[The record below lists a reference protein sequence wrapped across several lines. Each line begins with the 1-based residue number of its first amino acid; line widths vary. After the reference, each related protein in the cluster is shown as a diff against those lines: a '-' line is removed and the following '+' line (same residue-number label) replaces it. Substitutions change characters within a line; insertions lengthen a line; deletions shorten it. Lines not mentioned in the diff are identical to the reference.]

1 LNQIK
6 ESNQNKEQDM
16 QIDSKIS
23 QKSRN
28 LKEKLTIFN
37 VINFENGLLSF
48 IEETKKILSEQD
60 MQIDKNQK
68 VISLRNVAEY
78 LFEKTYKQKYE

>member
-1 LNQIK
+1 
-6 ESNQNKEQDM
+6 M

-48 IEETKKILSEQD
+48 IEETK
-60 MQIDKNQK
+60 
-68 VISLRNVAEY
+68 
-78 LFEKTYKQKYE
+78 

>member
-1 LNQIK
+1 
-6 ESNQNKEQDM
+6 M

-23 QKSRN
+23 QKSKN

-37 VINFENGLLSF
+37 VINFENGILSF

-68 VISLRNVAEY
+68 VISYRNVAEY
-78 LFEKTYKQKYE
+78 LFEKTYK

>member
-1 LNQIK
+1 
-6 ESNQNKEQDM
+6 M

-78 LFEKTYKQKYE
+78 LFEKTYK

>member
-6 ESNQNKEQDM
+6 ESNQNKDQDM

-48 IEETKKILSEQD
+48 IEETKKMLSEQD

-78 LFEKTYKQKYE
+78 LFEKTYK

>member
-1 LNQIK
+1 
-6 ESNQNKEQDM
+6 M

-48 IEETKKILSEQD
+48 IEETKKMLSEQD

-78 LFEKTYKQKYE
+78 LFEKTYK

>member
-1 LNQIK
+1 
-6 ESNQNKEQDM
+6 M

-60 MQIDKNQK
+60 MEIDKNQK

-78 LFEKTYKQKYE
+78 LFEKTYK

>member
-1 LNQIK
+1 
-6 ESNQNKEQDM
+6 M

-60 MQIDKNQK
+60 MEIDKNQK

-78 LFEKTYKQKYE
+78 LFEKIYK

>member
-1 LNQIK
+1 
-6 ESNQNKEQDM
+6 M

-23 QKSRN
+23 QKSKN

-37 VINFENGLLSF
+37 VINFENGIFNF

-60 MQIDKNQK
+60 MQIDKN
-68 VISLRNVAEY
+68 
-78 LFEKTYKQKYE
+78 

>member
-6 ESNQNKEQDM
+6 ESNHNKDQDM

-60 MQIDKNQK
+60 MEIDKNQK

-78 LFEKTYKQKYE
+78 LFEKTYK

>member
-1 LNQIK
+1 
-6 ESNQNKEQDM
+6 M

-37 VINFENGLLSF
+37 VIIFENGLLSF

-78 LFEKTYKQKYE
+78 LFEKTYK

>member
-6 ESNQNKEQDM
+6 ESNHNKDQDM

-48 IEETKKILSEQD
+48 IEETKKILSE
-60 MQIDKNQK
+60 
-68 VISLRNVAEY
+68 
-78 LFEKTYKQKYE
+78 

>member
-6 ESNQNKEQDM
+6 ESNHNKDQDM

-78 LFEKTYKQKYE
+78 LFEKTYK

>member
-1 LNQIK
+1 
-6 ESNQNKEQDM
+6 M

-60 MQIDKNQK
+60 MQIDRNQK

-78 LFEKTYKQKYE
+78 LFEKTYK

>member
-1 LNQIK
+1 
-6 ESNQNKEQDM
+6 M

-37 VINFENGLLSF
+37 MINFENGLLSF

-78 LFEKTYKQKYE
+78 LFEKTYK

>member
-1 LNQIK
+1 
-6 ESNQNKEQDM
+6 M

-48 IEETKKILSEQD
+48 IEETKKMLSEQD
-60 MQIDKNQK
+60 MQIDRNQK

-78 LFEKTYKQKYE
+78 LFEKTYLQGTITK